1 MKPPRIDAV
10 TVLAPGV
17 LEIHWTTGETLAA
30 HINDWIERFEL
41 LAPLQDANL
50 FAQASRDRRPK
61 RCRVPCP
68 RPTSTLLHTLNYPV
82 GHASTTRMVS
92 MNQCLP
98 KGQGE

>member
-41 LAPLQDANL
+41 LAPLQDANYHATG
-50 FAQASRDRRPK
+50 AQNAAVFLAHGQRV
-61 RCRVPCP
+61 RCFTRLTTLLATP
-68 RPTSTLLHTLNYPV
+68 RPRV
-82 GHASTTRMVS
+82 WF
-92 MNQCLP
+92 Q
-98 KGQGE
+98 